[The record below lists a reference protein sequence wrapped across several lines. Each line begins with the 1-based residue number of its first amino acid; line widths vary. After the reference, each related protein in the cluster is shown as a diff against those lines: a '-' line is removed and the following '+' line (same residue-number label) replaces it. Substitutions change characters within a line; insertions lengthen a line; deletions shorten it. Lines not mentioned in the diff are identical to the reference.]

1 MTYKDV
7 QEPVQNIKSIREQT
21 NSIVQKCVQL
31 RRLSKESVVELSKWL
46 EIDRRKITAFE
57 KGKFDVYLAEKIL
70 NWYGQK
76 LKIGII

>member
-7 QEPVQNIKSIREQT
+7 QEPVQNTKSIREQT

-31 RRLSKESVVELSKWL
+31 RKLSKESVVELSKWL

>member
-7 QEPVQNIKSIREQT
+7 QENVQNIKSIREQT

-31 RRLSKESVVELSKWL
+31 RKLSEESVVEFSKWL

-57 KGKFDVYLAEKIL
+57 KGKFDIYLAERIL
-70 NWYGQK
+70 N
-76 LKIGII
+76 

>member
-7 QEPVQNIKSIREQT
+7 QEPVQNTKSIREQT

-31 RRLSKESVVELSKWL
+31 RKLSKESVVELSKWL
-46 EIDRRKITAFE
+46 EIDRRKITTFE
-57 KGKFDVYLAEKIL
+57 KGKFDIYLAEKIL

-76 LKIGII
+76 LKIGIL

>member
-7 QEPVQNIKSIREQT
+7 QENVQNIKSIREQT

-31 RRLSKESVVELSKWL
+31 RKLSEESVVELSKWL
-46 EIDRRKITAFE
+46 DIDRRKITAFE
-57 KGKFDVYLAEKIL
+57 KGKFDVYLSEKIL

-76 LKIGII
+76 LKITL